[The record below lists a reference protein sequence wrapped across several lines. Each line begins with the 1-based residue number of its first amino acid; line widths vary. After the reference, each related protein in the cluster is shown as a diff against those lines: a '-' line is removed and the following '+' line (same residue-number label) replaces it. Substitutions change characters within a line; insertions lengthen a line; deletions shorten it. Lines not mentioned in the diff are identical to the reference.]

1 MRYSSPK
8 PVSNVEFK
16 RRVFNSALCECFANI
31 HAKCLGIH
39 ENATLFGYY
48 PDANEEY
55 LAEMA
60 SSMAKAFCREELNLD
75 RATINDTKKTINA
88 GGNTFIAEC
97 VALCEEIANDKMVA
111 AVDSKVVATDDMKEP
126 ELNPEEKELIKN
138 LFDRKD
144 PEVEADAVR
153 DATVKALLAE
163 REKANKIKE
172 ATSIAQQAGD
182 ANKLEETV
190 NRIASRGA
198 TSLMHALLTS
208 ISEAA
213 VRDVHD
219 KNPQAKIGEILSE
232 NADEINTRAA
242 IIYSLY
248 EAFNA
253 FGIKKYTKRDIETL
267 SRKIYNGE

>member
-8 PVSNVEFK
+8 TISNMEFK

-39 ENATLFGYY
+39 ENAALFGYY

-75 RATINDTKKTINA
+75 KSTISETKSAIAA
-88 GGNTFIAEC
+88 GGNTFMEEC
-97 VALCEEIANDKMVA
+97 VALCEGIADEKMVA
-111 AVDSKVVATDDMKEP
+111 AVENKVTATDDMKEP

-182 ANKLEETV
+182 ANKLEEAV

-198 TSLMHALLTS
+198 TSLMHALITS
-208 ISEAA
+208 ISESAI
-213 VRDVHD
+213 RDVHA
-219 KNPQAKIGEILSE
+219 KNPQAKIGTILSE

-253 FGIKKYTKRDIETL
+253 FGIKKYSKRDIEAL